1 MYGSQYCNVNLKPV
15 LLNFRIYLQIQF
27 FKKNHIVDITTIH
40 VGLLSQSY
48 QNANQL
54 KIIG

>member
-15 LLNFRIYLQIQF
+15 SLNFRIYLQIQLKK
-27 FKKNHIVDITTIH
+27 KKNIVDITTIH
-40 VGLLSQSY
+40 VRLLSQSY
-48 QNANQL
+48 QNASQL